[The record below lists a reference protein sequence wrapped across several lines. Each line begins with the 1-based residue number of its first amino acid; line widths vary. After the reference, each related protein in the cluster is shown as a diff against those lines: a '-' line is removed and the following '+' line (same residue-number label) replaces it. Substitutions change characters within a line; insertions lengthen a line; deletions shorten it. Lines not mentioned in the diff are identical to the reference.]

1 MQQNLQSRTR
11 GALLMALS
19 NREGGLLL
27 TTGNKSEYAV
37 GYATIYGDMAGAF
50 APLKDVYKT
59 DVYAMS
65 RWRNGKGAAIP
76 EAVLTR
82 APTAELRPGQTDQDS
97 LPAYELLDAILY
109 RFVDLE
115 RSRDEIVAE
124 GFDAAVVERVA
135 RMVFLAEYKRRQ
147 SAPGPKVSIRAFGR
161 ERRYPITSAW
171 R

>member
-1 MQQNLQSRTR
+1 MEQNLQARAR
-11 GALLMALS
+11 GVLLMALS
-19 NREGGLLL
+19 NLHGGFLL

-37 GYATIYGDMAGAF
+37 GYATLYGDMAGAF

-59 DVYAMS
+59 DVYALA

-82 APTAELRPGQTDQDS
+82 PPTAELRPGQVDQDN
-97 LPAYELLDAILY
+97 LPPYEVLDAILY

-115 RSRDEIVAE
+115 RSGDEIVAE

-135 RMVFLAEYKRRQ
+135 RLVYVAEYKRRQ
-147 SAPGPKVSIRAFGR
+147 SAPGPKVSGRAFGR